1 VADLDN
7 TPAPPAPDPL
17 AGHPAPDAAGVG
29 GTDST
34 SGVSGPDSASR
45 AAPLWKRLAGGAA
58 IAGIVGLCG
67 ALGFYAGKMG
77 AGGEAA
83 VATADGAASSAPLP
97 TRADF
102 GDTAAPGDVRELA
115 DWVVANRDHGQRTFA
130 IVDKSN
136 PAVYVFG
143 PDGRL
148 VGKAPA
154 LVGLA
159 VGDDSVPGIG
169 TRPIDKVLPHER
181 TTPAGRFVAAPGENT
196 TGEEVIW
203 VDYDAAVSMH
213 SVRALVAEERRME
226 RLASP
231 IPAEHRIS
239 YGCINLP
246 HEFFKNVAQPA
257 FSRAGGIIYVLP
269 ETRPWQTIVA
279 STAR

>member
-1 VADLDN
+1 MADLDD
-7 TPAPPAPDPL
+7 TSAAPPPDPPPGGPAPSADRAGRPA
-17 AGHPAPDAAGVG
+17 HAA
-29 GTDST
+29 
-34 SGVSGPDSASR
+34 A

-58 IAGIVGLCG
+58 IVGVVGLCG
-67 ALGFYAGKMG
+67 ALGFYAGTPG
-77 AGGEAA
+77 RGESA
-83 VATADGAASSAPLP
+83 VAGASPVSVAA

-102 GDTAAPGDVRELA
+102 GATAAPASVRELA

-143 PDGRL
+143 PEGRL

-159 VGDDSVPGIG
+159 VGDDTVPGIG
-169 TRPIDKVLPHER
+169 TRPIDQVRPHER
-181 TTPAGRFVAAPGENT
+181 TTPAGRFVAAPGQNT

-213 SVRALVAEERRME
+213 SVRALVAEERRLE

-246 HEFFKNVAQPA
+246 HEFFRSVAQPA
-257 FSRAGGIIYVLP
+257 FAQAGGIIYVLP

-279 STAR
+279 SAAR

>member
-1 VADLDN
+1 MTDLDDA
-7 TPAPPAPDPL
+7 PAAPPPDHR
-17 AGHPAPDAAGVG
+17 AGEPAPDADRAG
-29 GTDST
+29 
-34 SGVSGPDSASR
+34 GPDRAAG
-45 AAPLWKRLAGGAA
+45 AAPLWKRVASGAA
-58 IAGIVGLCG
+58 IAGVVGLCG
-67 ALGFYAGKMG
+67 ALGFYAGTLG
-77 AGGEAA
+77 RDGSALATAPAASPAA
-83 VATADGAASSAPLP
+83 VAA

-102 GDTAAPGDVRELA
+102 GATAAPASVRELA

-148 VGKAPA
+148 AGKAPA

-169 TRPIDKVLPHER
+169 TRPIDQVRPHER
-181 TTPAGRFVAAPGENT
+181 TTPAGRFVAAPGQNT

-213 SVRALVAEERRME
+213 SVRALVAEERRLE

-246 HEFFKNVAQPA
+246 HEFFKSVAQPA
-257 FSRAGGIIYVLP
+257 FAQAGGIIYVLP

-279 STAR
+279 SAAR